1 MVTKFCQEKMST
13 FIIFR
18 VHKLKEKYLGNV
30 LLVLNFHEEWLNK
43 EEKLKAKIV

>member
-1 MVTKFCQEKMST
+1 MST

-18 VHKLKEKYLGNV
+18 VHKLKQKYLGNV
-30 LLVLNFHEEWLNK
+30 LLEWLNE